1 MERLIKHWD
10 NNYVATKLNYDFVW
24 ELSEEDFKY
33 FNDIIKKLAKYEDFE
48 EELESVYGEHDGL
61 LKTMVKSLVRHE
73 GADIGKPCK
82 ARLLTDEDVDK
93 WEMLKD
99 LGEHDKL
106 IKLPCKVGDIVYNIV
121 PLRNNNFTYREDE
134 VSKIILEEDGV
145 KIFFKNGLGKC
156 IEDFGKT
163 MFLTKEEM
171 EKQIWLKK

>member
-1 MERLIKHWD
+1 MERLTKYWN

-48 EELESVYGEHDGL
+48 
-61 LKTMVKSLVRHE
+61 
-73 GADIGKPCK
+73 
-82 ARLLTDEDVDK
+82 
-93 WEMLKD
+93 
-99 LGEHDKL
+99 EHDKL

-134 VSKIILEEDGV
+134 VSKIILEEDGI

-156 IEDFGKT
+156 VEDFGKT